1 MAHGIGAGEDFPSR
15 VHELTD
21 GFGADAVLI
30 TAATESDEVV
40 RQAMQA
46 CRKKGRVVLVGD
58 VGLHLQRADIYEKE
72 LDFLIS
78 TSYGPGRYDD
88 VYEQEGQ
95 DYPIGYVRWTE
106 NRNME
111 EYLAPARRGPC
122 LARRARAAGVPG
134 RRGRG
139 GLRVAQVG
147 RCEAAAR
154 PALLPGAATRPRRG
168 RHASGRSRQAG
179 QGRRRPRRRRRLRA
193 GPAPAEPDQAA
204 RRLRAAGRGE
214 PHRRQREGRRR
225 ARRGRR
231 TRPPTSTRCSP
242 TRRSI
247 SS

>member
-1 MAHGIGAGEDFPSR
+1 MAHGIGAEEDFPRR

-58 VGLHLQRADIYEKE
+58 VGLHLQRADMYEKE

-88 VYEQEGQ
+88 VYEFDGQ

-111 EYLAPARRGPC
+111 EYVRLLAEGRVSLDGLGRETFPVDEADAAYEALKSSETKPLLVLLSYPERD
-122 LARRARAAGVPG
+122 RAPER
-134 RRGRG
+134 
-139 GLRVAQVG
+139 
-147 RCEAAAR
+147 
-154 PALLPGAATRPRRG
+154 TT
-168 RHASGRSRQAG
+168 
-179 QGRRRPRRRRRLRA
+179 RLRA
-193 GPAPAEPDQAA
+193 VASKPGKLGVA
-204 RRLRAAGRGE
+204 LVGAGAFAQGQHV
-214 PHRRQREGRRR
+214 PNL
-225 ARRGRR
+225 
-231 TRPPTSTRCSP
+231 TTRCE
-242 TRRSI
+242 R
-247 SS
+247 

>member
-1 MAHGIGAGEDFPSR
+1 MAHGIGAGEDFPRR

-58 VGLHLQRADIYEKE
+58 VGLHLQRADMYEKE

-88 VYEQEGQ
+88 VYELEGQ

-111 EYLAPARRGPC
+111 EYLRL
-122 LARRARAAGVPG
+122 LADGRVSLEGLGQETYPG
-134 RRGRG
+134 RRG
-139 GLRVAQVG
+139 
-147 RCEAAAR
+147 
-154 PALLPGAATRPRRG
+154 
-168 RHASGRSRQAG
+168 
-179 QGRRRPRRRRRLRA
+179 GRRRTRRSKSSESKPLLVLLSYPEREDAGDADDAAADARA
-193 GPAPAEPDQAA
+193 E
-204 RRLRAAGRGE
+204 AGE
-214 PHRRQREGRRR
+214 ARRR
-225 ARRGRR
+225 ARRRR
-231 TRPPTSTRCSP
+231 QPSR
-242 TRRSI
+242 RRSTCRTW
-247 SS
+247 SSCASTTSCAR